1 MEIGWFY
8 PMILFVITYFG
19 HRIYFKSPT
28 YFLFSSFLLFTLL
41 GAFSLS
47 SIYHSNESKI
57 NENYYL
63 GNNLYLFEIQDIANS
78 KKDWVK
84 VSAEVKEV
92 SVKSKIIACSEEVIL
107 FIKSKSTIQIG
118 DKVVTNI
125 SLEKIKNKGN
135 PGEFDAEFYWKS
147 KRINRIG
154 FIQDGQFK
162 VVGNYL
168 NVFSKWIIDSRN
180 YFLSELE
187 KHLKGEELALAQA
200 LIIGDR
206 SNLDG
211 ETINAFGNS
220 GAMHVLAVSG
230 LHIGI
235 ILQIIILFLGLFSKY
250 ITKKQALIIA
260 LVFIWLY
267 TLVTGLSASVL
278 RSTVM
283 FSILA
288 ISQVYGK
295 NHNSIN
301 SLFFTAFILLL
312 INPLNLFDI
321 GFQLSFLAMLGIFWF
336 YKPILAFIY
345 IENKWVRKLWE
356 TTAVGFAAQLL
367 TVPLTLYYFHQF
379 PNYFILTNIALML
392 VTGLILGFGMLVYAF
407 SWVQFLGKLFVI
419 ILSISLLFTLK
430 TVYWIDQ
437 LPGAVATG
445 FDFSIWIVII
455 SYLIIVLIYIF
466 KNNKLIFRFLIFK
479 SLLLVAFL
487 VYQRYQNLILKEV
500 RIFNHPKLV
509 FIVKDGERSFCFY
522 DSDNKG
528 FNKIQRMVSDYSKIY
543 PSKIYFFDINNFDR
557 ELLTNGL
564 FIKVRNNVNDVK
576 LSVNHLNIDIIKSQF
591 YSEYNPKSKL
601 IYMPWI
607 QKAPSNAFKLADK
620 SFGFLY

>member
-1 MEIGWFY
+1 
-8 PMILFVITYFG
+8 MILFVITYCS

-41 GAFSLS
+41 GTFSLS

-63 GNNLYLFEIQDIANS
+63 GNNNYLFEIQDIANS

-92 SVKSKIIACSEEVIL
+92 SVKSKIIACSEKVIL

-118 DKVVTNI
+118 DKIVTNI
-125 SLEKIKNKGN
+125 SLQKIKNKGN

-430 TVYWIDQ
+430 TVCWIDQ

-445 FDFSIWIVII
+445 FDFSIWIVAI
-455 SYLIIVLIYIF
+455 SYLIIILIYIF

-576 LSVNHLNIDIIKSQF
+576 LSVNHLNVDIIKSQF

-607 QKAPSNAFKLADK
+607 QKVSSNAFKLADK